1 MKLNELLS
9 VNDNLKTQA
18 EKTRTELA
26 ATFVNKKHHFQEQIV
41 TFTPL
46 AENAQAVTEKQL
58 DLQTTVKKELLW
70 LKPFL
75 VKALDSANKVAVAN
89 TQAKA
94 DLVLETGET
103 LMKDVPA
110 TSLLELGKR
119 MAELLEFAKHV
130 PTLDP
135 AKGFTLDLSRS
146 ADGDVQR
153 ARDTS
158 TTRTAKVQEALV
170 LLQPTEKHPGQAQL
184 ISKDI
189 PTGSVTTQ
197 EWSGMMTT
205 ADKGKLLERIEILVR
220 AVAKARARANDTEV
234 PGDAARIGDVLIGYA
249 FGV

>member
-26 ATFVNKKHHFQEQIV
+26 ATFVNKKHHFSESIV
-41 TFTPL
+41 TFTPDTDGAL
-46 AENAQAVTEKQL
+46 PVTEKQL
-58 DLQTTVKKELLW
+58 DLQTTVKSELKW
-70 LKPFL
+70 IKTFL

-103 LMKDVPA
+103 LMKDIPA

-119 MAELLEFAKHV
+119 MAELLEFAKHI

-135 AKGFTLDLSRS
+135 AKGFAPDPNRGLDIFQAREVTTVRTKKSDEVVVLYPHTDKHPAQTQLVTRTVS
-146 ADGDVQR
+146 DGKV
-153 ARDTS
+153 
-158 TTRTAKVQEALV
+158 TTR
-170 LLQPTEKHPGQAQL
+170 
-184 ISKDI
+184 
-189 PTGSVTTQ
+189 
-197 EWSGMMTT
+197 EWSGMITVT
-205 ADKGKLLERIEILVR
+205 EKGQILERIEILVR